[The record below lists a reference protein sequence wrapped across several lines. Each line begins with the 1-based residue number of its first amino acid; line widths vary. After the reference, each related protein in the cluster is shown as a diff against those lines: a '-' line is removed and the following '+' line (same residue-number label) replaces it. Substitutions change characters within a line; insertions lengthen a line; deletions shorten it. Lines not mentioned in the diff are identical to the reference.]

1 MKKPSPAPAGIADL
15 GLVRRARDDDEELEI
30 QKPLEWSLMR
40 RLFTYARPVKRKV
53 TALSVMTL
61 IRSAQ
66 LPAFAWITALIING
80 PIRTGDLHGLAL
92 GVAGYALLALSTDGL
107 FHFRQRFA
115 LEIGETVVNGLRA
128 DVFARTQR
136 QPMSFFQRVKL
147 GRIIGRV
154 TSDVESLRV
163 GIQDVLF
170 VSAIQGGQ
178 MLFSAVVMAW
188 SDWVLFLVV
197 LGLAPVLWV
206 VNRHFRVRLSHYSR
220 AASDS
225 FSRVT
230 ATLAESVN
238 GIRVTQGFVR
248 QQTNAG
254 LFRQLLAD
262 HSRYSIALA
271 RTSAILTPL
280 LELNSQFFVATLL
293 MFGGWRVYHGYMDVG
308 ALITF
313 FLLANQFFA
322 PIAVI
327 GNQYNQ
333 ALVAMAGAERVFKLI
348 DAKPDWEDAGDAID
362 LYDPRQSDAGQSQA
376 TSARYEPDSTR
387 EPPEEKA
394 HVTRTKYQPDS
405 TKAEPGGKLRSSRYE
420 EDQPRG
426 NAWNLSPGTSHSPPS
441 AGIRI
446 EFKNVS
452 FGYDPAR
459 LILHDVSFVAEPGRT
474 IALVGHTGSGKS
486 SIINLA
492 AKFYLPTAGEV
503 TVDGREIR
511 TVTSRSLHRQMGMVQ
526 QQNFLFSGTVLEN
539 IRVAKPG
546 AGEEEVRAAAG
557 RLDCLDILD
566 ALPGGLQTDVGERG
580 AGLSVGQRQLVCF
593 TRALLADPR
602 LVILDEAT
610 SAIDALT
617 EARLQRAL
625 TALLQGRTSFVVAHR
640 LSTIRHADC
649 VLVLDQG
656 RIIERGTHAVLLARG
671 GHYAMLY
678 RQFVQVD
685 EQG

>member
-1 MKKPSPAPAGIADL
+1 MKKPSDPALDVRDL
-15 GLVRRARDDDEELEI
+15 GLVRRVRDDEDNEEI
-30 QKPLEWSLMR
+30 QRPLEWSLIR
-40 RLFTYARPVKRKV
+40 RLFTYATPVQSKL
-53 TALSVMTL
+53 TALSVMTV
-61 IRSAQ
+61 IRAAQ
-66 LPAFAWITALIING
+66 LPALVWLATLIIKG
-80 PIRTGDLHGLAL
+80 PIASGDTRLLWL
-92 GVAGYALLALSTDGL
+92 GVAAYAVLAVFTDGL
-107 FHFRQRFA
+107 FHFRQRYA

-128 DVFARTQR
+128 DVFAKTQR
-136 QPMSFFQRVKL
+136 QPMSFFHRVKL
-147 GRIIGRV
+147 GRIIGRM
-154 TSDVESLRV
+154 TSDVEALRV

-178 MLFSAVVMAW
+178 MLFSAIVMAW
-188 SDWVLFLVV
+188 SDWALFLVV
-197 LGLAPVLWV
+197 LGLAPILWV
-206 VNRHFRVRLSHYSR
+206 INRHFRVKLSHYSR
-220 AASDS
+220 AATDS

-248 QQTNAG
+248 QETNAG
-254 LFRQLLAD
+254 LFRNLLAD

-280 LELNSQFFVATLL
+280 LELNSQFFVAILL

-348 DAKPDWEDAGDAID
+348 DTKPDWEDAPDAQPLPSPAGAD
-362 LYDPRQSDAGQSQA
+362 RDGLRVEFRQ
-376 TSARYEPDSTR
+376 
-387 EPPEEKA
+387 
-394 HVTRTKYQPDS
+394 
-405 TKAEPGGKLRSSRYE
+405 
-420 EDQPRG
+420 
-426 NAWNLSPGTSHSPPS
+426 
-441 AGIRI
+441 
-446 EFKNVS
+446 VS

-459 LILHDVSFVAEPGRT
+459 LVLHEVSFTAEPGQT

-492 AKFYLPTAGEV
+492 AKFHLPTHGEIF
-503 TVDGREIR
+503 VDGREIR
-511 TVTSRSLHRQMGMVQ
+511 TITSQSLHRQMGMVQ

-539 IRVAKPG
+539 VRVARPE
-546 AGEEEVRAAAG
+546 ATEEDVRTAAA

-566 ALPGGLQTDVGERG
+566 ALPRGLHTDVGERG
-580 AGLSVGQRQLVCF
+580 AALSVGERQLVCF
-593 TRALLADPR
+593 TRAMLADPR
-602 LVILDEAT
+602 LMILDEAT
-610 SAIDALT
+610 SSIDAIT
-617 EARLQRAL
+617 EARLQQAL
-625 TALLQGRTSFVVAHR
+625 VALLRGRTSFVVAHR

-649 VLVLDQG
+649 VLVLDRG
-656 RIIERGTHAVLLARG
+656 RVIERGTHPELLAVG
-671 GHYAMLY
+671 GQYAALY

-685 EQG
+685 ERT